1 LKKGLFILAACT
13 LVVIAA
19 GLYYFVKDEP
29 ENAGPPVEQPPS
41 NTMANLIFS
50 GSSLAEERN
59 GKKVWE
65 LFAEKIEVDANKKQV
80 ALQNIKGSFY
90 DEKGGHVEMIARTG
104 LVDTE
109 TRNVTLEGGVRGVS
123 SDGAVFLAQVVRW
136 TNQDGRIL
144 GSGGIKLTKD
154 DTVITGDNLESDA
167 KMDKV
172 KVLGNARAIKGGS
185 ANEG

>member
-1 LKKGLFILAACT
+1 MKKSLFILAACT
-13 LVVIAA
+13 LIIIAA
-19 GLYYFVKDEP
+19 GLYYFAKDEP
-29 ENAGPPVEQPPS
+29 ENAGSPVEQQQKS
-41 NTMANLIFS
+41 AMANLVFS
-50 GSSLAEERN
+50 GSSLAEERD

-65 LFAEKIEVDANKKQV
+65 LSAEKIEMDTNKKQV
-80 ALQNIKGSFY
+80 TLQNIKGTFY

-109 TRNVTLEGGVRGVS
+109 TRNVTLEGEVKGVS
-123 SDGAVFLAQVVRW
+123 ADGAVFLAQVVRW
-136 TNQDGRIL
+136 THQDGRIL

-154 DTVITGDNLESDA
+154 DTVITGDNIESDA